1 MRLVSWVELG
11 SHLIGENPNMAEFIH
26 VKLPDFIPVERKV
39 GGIIHGCAA
48 LWVIAYQASVF
59 RAHPYFAVGG
69 SGHSGVVARLGDPDG
84 FLSVF
89 KCIQPFVVDHPQR
102 LPFLK
107 NDFTLSRPLTLKSN
121 LRFRMS
127 YLNSP
132 SVVAIHSFPCGDSYS
147 LVMMPF
153 SGIILAGETESFT
166 CMFMSESWLTPKIFG
181 SRKWSTIR
189 P

>member
-1 MRLVSWVELG
+1 MVRRGEYRQSADSADDYLLILRDEVAGRHISVEPPFYAGAVIIMRLVSWVELG

-107 NDFTLSRPLTLKSN
+107 KRLHVVKAFDLKIEFTV
-121 LRFRMS
+121 S
-127 YLNSP
+127 YVISEQ
-132 SVVAIHSFPCGDSYS
+132 SVRCGY
-147 LVMMPF
+147 P
-153 SGIILAGETESFT
+153 
-166 CMFMSESWLTPKIFG
+166 
-181 SRKWSTIR
+181 
-189 P
+189 